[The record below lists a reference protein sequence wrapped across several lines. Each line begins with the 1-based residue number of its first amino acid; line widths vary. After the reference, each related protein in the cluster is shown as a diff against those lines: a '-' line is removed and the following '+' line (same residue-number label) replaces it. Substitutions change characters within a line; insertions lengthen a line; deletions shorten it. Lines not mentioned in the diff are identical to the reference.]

1 MKIDEQ
7 NNRHLIADEGK
18 VLRRIG
24 DNWIAGSDIYLG
36 YTYYLNG
43 ELLAVPLLE
52 LPEHYEE
59 VDEVVIEETPDEAF
73 DVEAEVMI
81 DPETSLMSL
90 PEPVPEESLRPTQ
103 VRLTEL
109 LATALNEIEA
119 LKKEVAELKSK

>member
-1 MKIDEQ
+1 MKIDEL

-18 VLRRIG
+18 VLRRIS
-24 DNWIAGSDIYLG
+24 DSWTAGSEIYLG

-43 ELLAVPLLE
+43 ELLEEPLLE

-59 VDEVVIEETPDEAF
+59 VDEVIIEETPDEAF
-73 DVEAEVMI
+73 DTETEVLI

-90 PEPVPEESLRPTQ
+90 HEPVSEPLEPTQ

-109 LATALNEIEA
+109 LATALNEIEV
-119 LKKEVAELKSK
+119 LKKEIAELKK

>member
-1 MKIDEQ
+1 MKTDEL

-18 VLRRIG
+18 VLRRIS
-24 DNWIAGSDIYLG
+24 DSWNAGTEIYLG

-43 ELLAVPLLE
+43 ELLEEPLLE

-59 VDEVVIEETPDEAF
+59 VDEVIIEDTPDEAF
-73 DVEAEVMI
+73 DMEAEVLI

-90 PEPVPEESLRPTQ
+90 PEPVQEQPLEPTQ

-109 LATALNEIEA
+109 LATALNEIEV
-119 LKKEVAELKSK
+119 LKKEIAELKK